1 MEYLQSLFPLILI
14 LLIVICLLIVTTQE
28 KKRNMNN
35 EKTIQSF
42 HFNEDVGGLF
52 INIIACYLIVLFTLG
67 IGTPWAFCKIQRWRT
82 ENTTIEGKKIKFIGE
97 GSSLLGKF
105 ILWYFLT
112 IITLGIYSFWMIA
125 KLEKFKVENT
135 VFID

>member
-1 MEYLQSLFPLILI
+1 MELEHLGLF
-14 LLIVICLLIVTTQE
+14 V
-28 KKRNMNN
+28 KFK
-35 EKTIQSF
+35 
-42 HFNEDVGGLF
+42 DGGL
-52 INIIACYLIVLFTLG
+52 
-67 IGTPWAFCKIQRWRT
+67 
-82 ENTTIEGKKIKFIGE
+82 ENTTIDGKKIKFIGE

-135 VFID
+135 VFDEIEDIRY

>member
-1 MEYLQSLFPLILI
+1 MKGQF
-14 LLIVICLLIVTTQE
+14 
-28 KKRNMNN
+28 K
-35 EKTIQSF
+35 
-42 HFNEDVGGLF
+42 FNEDVGGLF

-67 IGTPWAFCKIQRWRT
+67 IGTPWAFCKIQRWRAK
-82 ENTTIEGKKIKFIGE
+82 NTTIEGKKIEFIGK

-135 VFID
+135 VFEDLNIRY